1 MSYANK
7 VESAIDYDYNT
18 ATNLL
23 KNPLYLLNFHKN

>member
-7 VESAIDYDYNT
+7 VESAIDYDYYT

-23 KNPLYLLNFHKN
+23 KNPLYLLYFHKK